1 MAMTRD
7 QLRRQL
13 TAIEPTEET
22 YAGLSAEDVDVL
34 LELIRDDEDWI
45 AARAV
50 HALARI
56 RSDRANELIVGVTA
70 DPRREVRAAAAA
82 AAKLMAPAASDQVLQ
97 RLIDDDDAAVRKFA
111 VQSVTSRSGD
121 GVLARL
127 DEVARN
133 DADRRVRDL
142 ARRAVSDVQN

>member
-22 YAGLSAEDVDVL
+22 YAGLGAEDVDVL

>member
-1 MAMTRD
+1 MTRD
-7 QLRRQL
+7 ELRRQL

-22 YAGLSAEDVDVL
+22 YASLGPEDVDL
-34 LELIRDDEDWI
+34 LMELIRDDEDWI

-56 RSDRANELIVGVTA
+56 SSDRANELIVGVTG
-70 DPRREVRAAAAA
+70 DPRREVRAAAAVA
-82 AAKLMAPAASDQVLQ
+82 ARRMPPAVSDEVVQ
-97 RLIDDDDAAVRKFA
+97 RLIDDSDAAVRKFA

-121 GVLARL
+121 DVLARV

-133 DADRRVRDL
+133 DADPRVRDL
-142 ARRAVSDVQN
+142 ARQAISDAQS